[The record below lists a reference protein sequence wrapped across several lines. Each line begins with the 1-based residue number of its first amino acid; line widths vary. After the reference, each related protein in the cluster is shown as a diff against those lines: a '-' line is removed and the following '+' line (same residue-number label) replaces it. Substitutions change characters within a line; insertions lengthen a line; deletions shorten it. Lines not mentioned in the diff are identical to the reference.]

1 MTINYVIALAAL
13 FIAFVLIGATARKK
27 QLPSK
32 KLPAAKPK
40 IPLSINEQP
49 MYFRLKEAFPDD
61 VVLAQVSFSALLQSP
76 NQATRN
82 QYNRKMADFVLCTK
96 SFEVIA
102 VVELD
107 DSSHKGREEK
117 DMDRDRLLTN
127 AGYRVKRY
135 KTVPNIETLKTE
147 IAKEKN
153 YNWRDSATVSH

>member
-1 MTINYVIALAAL
+1 
-13 FIAFVLIGATARKK
+13 
-27 QLPSK
+27 
-32 KLPAAKPK
+32 
-40 IPLSINEQP
+40 